1 MIDLTE
7 MEQRVLSELEEFWE
21 ENVFAM
27 LNTIIEP
34 AGDAREVALLQQALR
49 GLVERDYVV
58 MGLQGF
64 SPREQEKLERRTS
77 LDLISDL
84 GNWFRFDFGRCRLD
98 IEQGRHKKGAHS
110 RDLFDRRGTAKGNR
124 DLGAARLPV
133 VATEKIVD
141 QVPQGGGATSNVGVI

>member
-64 SPREQEKLERRTS
+64 SLQESKKNLKGGPRWTS
-77 LDLISDL
+77 S
-84 GNWFRFDFGRCRLD
+84 
-98 IEQGRHKKGAHS
+98 
-110 RDLFDRRGTAKGNR
+110 
-124 DLGAARLPV
+124 P
-133 VATEKIVD
+133 
-141 QVPQGGGATSNVGVI
+141 TSEIGSGSTWSMPTGH

>member
-34 AGDAREVALLQQALR
+34 AGDAREVASLQQALR

-84 GNWFRFDFGRCRLD
+84 GNWFRFDLVDADWTLSKGDIKKERIPAIYSTAAGRQKA
-98 IEQGRHKKGAHS
+98 IEILEQRGYQWWRPKK
-110 RDLFDRRGTAKGNR
+110 
-124 DLGAARLPV
+124 
-133 VATEKIVD
+133 
-141 QVPQGGGATSNVGVI
+141 